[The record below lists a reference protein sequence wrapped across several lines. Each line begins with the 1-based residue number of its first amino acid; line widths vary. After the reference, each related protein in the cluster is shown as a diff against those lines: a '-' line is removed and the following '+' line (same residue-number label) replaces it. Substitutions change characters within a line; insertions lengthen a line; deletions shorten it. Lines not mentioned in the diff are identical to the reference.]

1 MVNKI
6 QATHLVT
13 VGKSTI
19 IKLLSDKSNLISS
32 DLNRLQKALQFI
44 VECIYGLKFDKLNS
58 DLFRLV
64 SARIIQNYPGLT
76 FSDLDLAFSDVV
88 IEKKQGTT
96 LTRDEFMKPIEDFAK
111 KKNIVLLEISKMEN
125 EFEEKA
131 FEKKKEI
138 EFFNESIEI
147 YKDDLAKGNIEYSGT
162 CFNAQ
167 TFASLKFAERFKQE
181 EKNEIFAKA
190 KSEYSKRMIQFED
203 DPKVVKLPP
212 PHVNFIFSKLIVDHA
227 LANCFEI

>member
-1 MVNKI
+1 
-6 QATHLVT
+6 
-13 VGKSTI
+13 
-19 IKLLSDKSNLISS
+19 LLSDKSNLISS

-167 TFASLKFAERFKQE
+167 TFAALKFAERFNQE

-190 KSEYSKRMIQFED
+190 KGEYSKRMIQFED

>member
-1 MVNKI
+1 
-6 QATHLVT
+6 
-13 VGKSTI
+13 
-19 IKLLSDKSNLISS
+19 LLSDKSNLISS

-167 TFASLKFAERFKQE
+167 TFAALKFAERFNQE
-181 EKNEIFAKA
+181 EKNEIS
-190 KSEYSKRMIQFED
+190 SEALMKNAGETTFFVIQTFMNKFNQAAEELKD
-203 DPKVVKLPP
+203 KP
-212 PHVNFIFSKLIVDHA
+212 
-227 LANCFEI
+227 E

>member
-1 MVNKI
+1 MLIV
-6 QATHLVT
+6 
-13 VGKSTI
+13 
-19 IKLLSDKSNLISS
+19 KLLSDKSEKVSKDI
-32 DLNRLQKALQFI
+32 DRLQKALNYI
-44 VECIYGLKFDKLNS
+44 VECYFGLKFDKLNS

-64 SARIIQNYPGLT
+64 SARIIQNHSEFT
-76 FSDLDLAFSDVV
+76 FSDLDLAYSDVV

-96 LTRDEFMKPIEDFAK
+96 LTRDELMKPIEDFAK
-111 KKNIVLLEISKMEN
+111 KKNIILLEISKMEK

-167 TFASLKFAERFKQE
+167 TFAALKFAERFNQE

-190 KSEYSKRMIQFED
+190 KTEYSKRMIQFED

>member
-6 QATHLVT
+6 QATHSVT
-13 VGKSTI
+13 AGKI
-19 IKLLSDKSNLISS
+19 LIVKLLSDKTEKVSKDI
-32 DLNRLQKALQFI
+32 DRLQKALNYI
-44 VECIYGLKFDKLNS
+44 VECYFGLKFDKLNS

-64 SARIIQNYPGLT
+64 SARIIQNHSEFT
-76 FSDLDLAFSDVV
+76 FSDLDLAYSDVI

-96 LTRDEFMKPIEDFAK
+96 LTRDELMKPIEDFAK
-111 KKNIVLLEISKMEN
+111 KKNIILLEISKMEK

-147 YKDDLAKGNIEYSGT
+147 YKDDLLKGNIEYSGT
-162 CFNAQ
+162 AFNAQ
-167 TFASLKFAERFKQE
+167 TFAELKFAERFNQE